1 MIIKAS
7 GCSAL
12 IVVTALLVCFA
23 GPSQAAPD
31 GDTATASPKSQ
42 QTSRAPMALNKSPKP
57 RQSKQSAQR
66 KSSKALKSQAAGKVT
81 EDTGNGSTEIAPSIA
96 NANAQLPAAEPPAGS
111 AKAMSAQAG
120 TMLQTAADR
129 PVDGQPAAEPGVV
142 APDQLNDLDRAL
154 QEAKSEA
161 GSEAKSEAK
170 PAAPILTL
178 ASAEA
183 PPAPAAPVVARS
195 KEDSAW
201 DQTSLIGKIFIAF
214 GALLTMA
221 SAARMFMA

>member
-161 GSEAKSEAK
+161 NSEAK